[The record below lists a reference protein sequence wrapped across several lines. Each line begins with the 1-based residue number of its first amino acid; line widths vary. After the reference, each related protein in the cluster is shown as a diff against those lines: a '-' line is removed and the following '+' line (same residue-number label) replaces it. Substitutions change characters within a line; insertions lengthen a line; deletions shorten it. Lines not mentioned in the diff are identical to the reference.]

1 MRSSPWIDAGLV
13 NTLRLGRKYMACFG
27 RRISVEYPMSTL
39 LSTIITEI
47 SVKWL
52 ISHLLFEYEAADER
66 IEERPPKYELI
77 GIHTGRRIF
86 IVNTLSLGIPPN
98 AVMKWTDT
106 TTTSTRQCFRILISW
121 TVD

>member
-1 MRSSPWIDAGLV
+1 MADFALIIRIRSGKAK
-13 NTLRLGRKYMACFG
+13 R
-27 RRISVEYPMSTL
+27 
-39 LSTIITEI
+39 
-47 SVKWL
+47 
-52 ISHLLFEYEAADER
+52 DER